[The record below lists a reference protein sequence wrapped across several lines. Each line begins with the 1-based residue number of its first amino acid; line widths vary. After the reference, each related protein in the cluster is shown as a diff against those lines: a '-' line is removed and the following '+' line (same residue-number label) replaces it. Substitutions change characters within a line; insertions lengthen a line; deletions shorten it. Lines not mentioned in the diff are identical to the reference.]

1 MALRYQVAA
10 VTGKYEDRDGKE
22 KSRYVNIG
30 SVMDTKNGG
39 LLLKLDAIP
48 LNWDGFAYLN
58 EPREQGERPAS
69 SERSAGRGEERS
81 QRGYN
86 DAPQRGSN
94 ERAAAPQRQT
104 EPFPEDDIPF

>member
-1 MALRYQVAA
+1 MALRYQVSA
-10 VTGKYEDRDGKE
+10 VIGKYEDRDGKE

-58 EPREQGERPAS
+58 EPREREERPAQQS
-69 SERSAGRGEERS
+69 RGGGDDRQRPAARPSRDDGPSRS
-81 QRGYN
+81 
-86 DAPQRGSN
+86 
-94 ERAAAPQRQT
+94 
-104 EPFPEDDIPF
+104 EPFPEDDIPFIRL